1 MYYFLDIQLPY
12 NLTTFSGTAEVSHG
26 KTFYLLRQGGGLVEG
41 EVPRVQQRKIFK
53 IGVFFNNNVYLCGM
67 IEIEPITEYERTGY
81 MDYPYI
87 EDPLFEYLNKVAN
100 KYWWNPVHD
109 FDEETNEEIFIEN
122 PSFVPSWFARR
133 YLDGKI
139 NLSTLPLYLEAVQ
152 EEVPKKHISWYS
164 LDKTPQHNVQ
174 PTKETVPNI
183 SMTLK
188 AYRLDISKFWYLCI
202 CIKDWVEGK
211 TCEGARIDNN
221 LTPREELQTIVD
233 EIGKL
238 EFKLFDIPRKSKGNA
253 KLTLNVK
260 RKNTIISSEQ
270 TLAIL
275 AFAVAQFLESDYCKK
290 TETVEGKETRVLKPV
305 TVLDSC
311 ELGEKRLTKQMA
323 KTVRL
328 ALFYEH
334 LNWFMEQREVDEDLV
349 KNYPTVI
356 STNKDLLISRMAY
369 FTGLSD
375 DHRLLEPDNAGKG
388 YIRTA
393 ISGYEKITVKT
404 DNKYYGSGF

>member
-1 MYYFLDIQLPY
+1 
-12 NLTTFSGTAEVSHG
+12 
-26 KTFYLLRQGGGLVEG
+26 
-41 EVPRVQQRKIFK
+41 
-53 IGVFFNNNVYLCGM
+53 M
-67 IEIEPITEYERTGY
+67 IEIVPITEYETTGY
-81 MDYPYI
+81 MDYPYL
-87 EDPLFEYLNKVAN
+87 EDPLFDYLNKVAN
-100 KYWWNPVHD
+100 KFWWEPEHNY
-109 FDEETNEEIFIEN
+109 DEETCEEYFIEN
-122 PSFVPSWFARR
+122 PSFVPSRFARR

-139 NLSTLPLYLEAVQ
+139 DLSTLPLYLEAVQ
-152 EEVPKKHISWYS
+152 EEISKKHISWYS

-188 AYRLDISKFWYLCI
+188 AYGLDISKFWYLCI

-211 TCEGARIDNN
+211 TCEGARIDNF
-221 LTPREELQTIVD
+221 TPREELQAIVD

-238 EFKLFDIPRKSKGNA
+238 DFQLCGIKCKSNSKA

-260 RKNTIISSEQ
+260 GKNTVIDSEQ

-275 AFAVAQFLESDYCKK
+275 AYAVSLFLESDYCKK
-290 TETVEGKETRVLKPV
+290 TEIKEGKETRVLKPV

-311 ELGEKRLTKQMA
+311 ELSEKRLNKQMA

-334 LNWFMEQREVDEDLV
+334 LNWFMEHREVDDDLV
-349 KNYPTVI
+349 KNYPTLI
-356 STNKDLLISRMAY
+356 STNKDLLISRMA
-369 FTGLSD
+369 FLTGLTD
-375 DHRLLEPDNAGKG
+375 DSKFLESDNAGKG

>member
-1 MYYFLDIQLPY
+1 
-12 NLTTFSGTAEVSHG
+12 
-26 KTFYLLRQGGGLVEG
+26 
-41 EVPRVQQRKIFK
+41 
-53 IGVFFNNNVYLCGM
+53 
-67 IEIEPITEYERTGY
+67 

-100 KYWWNPVHD
+100 NYWWEPVHD
-109 FDEETNEEIFIEN
+109 FDEETCEEFFIEN
-122 PSFVPSWFARR
+122 PSFVPSQFARR

-139 NLSTLPLYLEAVQ
+139 DLSTLPLYIEAVQ

-174 PTKETVPNI
+174 PTKESVPNI

-188 AYRLDISKFWYLCI
+188 AYGLDISKFWYLCI

-211 TCEGARIDNN
+211 TCEGARIDN
-221 LTPREELQTIVD
+221 LTSRQELQAIVD
-233 EIGKL
+233 EIDKL
-238 EFKLFDIPRKSKGNA
+238 DYKPTNKNKRRA

-260 RKNTIISSEQ
+260 GKNTVIESEQ
-270 TLAIL
+270 TLGLL
-275 AFAVAQFLESDYCKK
+275 AFAVSEFLESDYCKK
-290 TETVEGKETRVLKPV
+290 TETIEGKETRVLKPV

-328 ALFYEH
+328 ALFYQH
-334 LNWFMEQREVDEDLV
+334 LNWFMEQKEVDENLV

>member
-1 MYYFLDIQLPY
+1 MLGELPC
-12 NLTTFSGTAEVSHG
+12 SE
-26 KTFYLLRQGGGLVEG
+26 
-41 EVPRVQQRKIFK
+41 KIK
-53 IGVFFNNNVYLCGM
+53 ILKIDVLFNYNVYLCGM

-100 KYWWNPVHD
+100 KFWWEPVHD
-109 FDEETNEEIFIEN
+109 FDEETCEEYFIEN

-139 NLSTLPLYLEAVQ
+139 DLSTLPLYIEAVQ
-152 EEVPKKHISWYS
+152 EEVSKKHTSWYS
-164 LDKTPQHNVQ
+164 IDKTPQQNLQ
-174 PTKETVPNI
+174 PTKEIVPNI

-188 AYRLDISKFWYLCI
+188 AYGLDISKFWYLCI

-211 TCEGARIDNN
+211 TCKGARIDNF
-221 LTPREELQTIVD
+221 TPREELQIIVD
-233 EIGKL
+233 EIDKL
-238 EFKLFDIPRKSKGNA
+238 DIQLCGIPRKNKSKA
-253 KLTLNVK
+253 KLTLSIK
-260 RKNTIISSEQ
+260 RKNTIIDSEQ

-275 AFAVAQFLESDYCKK
+275 AFAVSQFLESDYCKK
-290 TETVEGKETRVLKPV
+290 TEIIEGKETRVLKPV

-311 ELGEKRLTKQMA
+311 ELSEKRLTKQMA

-328 ALFYEH
+328 SLFYEH
-334 LNWFMEQREVDEDLV
+334 LNWFMEHKEVDENLV
-349 KNYPTVI
+349 KSYPTLI
-356 STNKDLLISRMAY
+356 STNKDLLISRMA
-369 FTGLSD
+369 FLTGLTD
-375 DHRLLEPDNAGKG
+375 DSKFLEPDNAGKG

>member
-1 MYYFLDIQLPY
+1 M
-12 NLTTFSGTAEVSHG
+12 
-26 KTFYLLRQGGGLVEG
+26 
-41 EVPRVQQRKIFK
+41 PRVEKIKNIK
-53 IGVFFNNNVYLCGM
+53 IGVLFNNNVYLCGM
-67 IEIEPITEYERTGY
+67 IEIEQITEYERTGY
-81 MDYPYI
+81 RDYPYI

-100 KYWWNPVHD
+100 NYWWEPVHD
-109 FDEETNEEIFIEN
+109 YDEETHEEFFIEN
-122 PSFVPSWFARR
+122 PSFVPSRFARR

-164 LDKTPQHNVQ
+164 LDKTSQHNVQ
-174 PTKETVPNI
+174 ARKETVPNI

-188 AYRLDISKFWYLCI
+188 AYGLDISKFWYLCI

-211 TCEGARIDNN
+211 TCEGARIDN
-221 LTPREELQTIVD
+221 LTSRQELQAIVD
-233 EIGKL
+233 EIDKL
-238 EFKLFDIPRKSKGNA
+238 DYKPTNKNKRRA

-260 RKNTIISSEQ
+260 GKNTVIESEQ
-270 TLAIL
+270 TLGLL
-275 AFAVAQFLESDYCKK
+275 AFAVSEFLESDYCKK
-290 TETVEGKETRVLKPV
+290 TETIEGKETRVLKPV

-328 ALFYEH
+328 ALFYQH
-334 LNWFMEQREVDEDLV
+334 LNWFMEQKEVDENLV

-393 ISGYEKITVKT
+393 ISGYEKVTVKT
-404 DNKYYGSGF
+404 DNKYYGFGG

>member
-1 MYYFLDIQLPY
+1 M
-12 NLTTFSGTAEVSHG
+12 
-26 KTFYLLRQGGGLVEG
+26 
-41 EVPRVQQRKIFK
+41 
-53 IGVFFNNNVYLCGM
+53 
-67 IEIEPITEYERTGY
+67 
-81 MDYPYI
+81 
-87 EDPLFEYLNKVAN
+87 
-100 KYWWNPVHD
+100 
-109 FDEETNEEIFIEN
+109 
-122 PSFVPSWFARR
+122 
-133 YLDGKI
+133 
-139 NLSTLPLYLEAVQ
+139 
-152 EEVPKKHISWYS
+152 
-164 LDKTPQHNVQ
+164 Q

>member
-1 MYYFLDIQLPY
+1 
-12 NLTTFSGTAEVSHG
+12 
-26 KTFYLLRQGGGLVEG
+26 
-41 EVPRVQQRKIFK
+41 
-53 IGVFFNNNVYLCGM
+53 M
-67 IEIEPITEYERTGY
+67 IEIVPITENERTGY
-81 MDYPYI
+81 RDYPYL

-100 KYWWNPVHD
+100 YFWWEPEHD
-109 FDEETNEEIFIEN
+109 FDEETCEEYFIEN

-139 NLSTLPLYLEAVQ
+139 DLSTLPLYIEAVQ
-152 EEVPKKHISWYS
+152 EEVSKKHISWYS
-164 LDKTPQHNVQ
+164 LDKTPQLNMQ

-188 AYRLDISKFWYLCI
+188 AYKLDVSKFWYLCI

-211 TCEGARIDNN
+211 TCEGARIDN
-221 LTPREELQTIVD
+221 LTPREELQAIVD

-238 EFKLFDIPRKSKGNA
+238 DFQLCGIKRKSKKKT

-260 RKNTIISSEQ
+260 GKNTVIDSEQ

-275 AFAVAQFLESDYCKK
+275 AFAVSQFLESDYCKK
-290 TETVEGKETRVLKPV
+290 TEIIEGKENRVLKPI

-311 ELGEKRLTKQMA
+311 ELSEKRLTKQMA

-328 ALFYEH
+328 AIFYEH
-334 LNWFMEQREVDEDLV
+334 LNWFMEHREVDNDFV
-349 KNYPTVI
+349 KNYPTLI
-356 STNKDLLISRMAY
+356 STNKDLLISRMA
-369 FTGLSD
+369 FLTGLTD
-375 DHRLLEPDNAGKG
+375 DRKFLEPDNAGKG